1 MASTLTTFDAL
12 LKQHY
17 TDSRVEDM
25 SMRDNPL
32 FAMLKKYEKFNGRN
46 LPIPVIWGNP
56 QGVSATFSQ
65 AQTGAAATYT
75 RTDTFNLTRVKLYSV
90 VQIDNEQILA
100 SEGNEGAFVSAK
112 VTEIDGAINA
122 YSRILAT
129 GLYRK
134 GWGAIGRVGQSGF
147 GTTTL
152 TLGNTSSDLD
162 PSMAANFE
170 VGQQIVF
177 SSSEDAATLRDSAD
191 FLTVSGVDYDA
202 GTVTVD
208 ANLSNISG
216 IADGDYI
223 FIRGNRQDSAT
234 PTRLM
239 PAGLEDWFPSSA
251 PGSTSFFGVNRS
263 TNVQRLG
270 GTRYDGSSVPI
281 EEALITGSQRVL
293 KAGGNADYCFINHE
307 NFDRL
312 EKSLFSRVRYVEVE
326 VKPGLGFR
334 GITINGGR
342 GPINVIP
349 DVNCPAKRA
358 FMLTMS
364 SLKLYSL
371 GKACRPLDTDGLTM
385 LRQSSSDG
393 VEVRYGGYLNLGCNA
408 PGWNANIQLAT

>member
-17 TDSRVEDM
+17 TDTRVEDM

-134 GWGAIGRVGQSGF
+134 GWGSVGRVGQSGF
-147 GTTTL
+147 ATTTV
-152 TLGNTSSDLD
+152 TLGNGSTDLD
-162 PSMAANFE
+162 PAQAANFE

-177 SSSEDAATLRDSAD
+177 SATEDANLLRTGVI
-191 FLTVSGVDYDA
+191 FVTVTGVDYDA
-202 GTVTVD
+202 GTLTID
-208 ANLSNISG
+208 QNLSGVTG
-216 IADGDYI
+216 IADGDFI

-239 PAGLEDWFPSSA
+239 PAGLEDWAPSTA
-251 PGSTSFFGVNRS
+251 PGATAFFGVARN
-263 TNVQRLG
+263 TNVQRLAG
-270 GTRYDGSSVPI
+270 LRYDGSSATI
-281 EEALITGSQRVL
+281 EEALMTGSQRL
-293 KAGGNADYCFINHE
+293 IKAGGSPDYCFVNHE

-312 EKSLFSRVRYVEVE
+312 EKSLMARVRYVDVE

-334 GITINGGR
+334 GIQIR
-342 GPINVIP
+342 GSKGDINVIP

-358 FMLTMS
+358 FMLTMNTW
-364 SLKLYSL
+364 KLYSL

-408 PGWNANIQLAT
+408 PGWNGNVQLAT